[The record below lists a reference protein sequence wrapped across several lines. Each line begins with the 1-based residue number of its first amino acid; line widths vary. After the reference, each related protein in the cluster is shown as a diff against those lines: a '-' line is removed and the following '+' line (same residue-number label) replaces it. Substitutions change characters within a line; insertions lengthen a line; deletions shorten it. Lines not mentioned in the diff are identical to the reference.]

1 MSSVQLTHVE
11 THLTKGLKF
20 SITSKTLP
28 NKDIVATMADAVKDA
43 EKEEAGMICAN
54 ISLTFQ
60 NSKTPKDNLSKYEHK
75 ALKDLPS
82 DTSIV
87 ILPTD
92 SGRSIITLNSRDYLV
107 KCMDHIN
114 NGPYY
119 YLKNII
125 LPKLKPRH

>member
-1 MSSVQLTHVE
+1 MYSVQLTHIE
-11 THLTKGLKF
+11 THLTKGLNF
-20 SITSKTLP
+20 SIISKTLP
-28 NKDIVATMADAVKDA
+28 NEDIVATMADAVKDA
-43 EKEEAGMICAN
+43 EKEAGMICAN

-75 ALKDLPS
+75 ALKDLQS

-92 SGRSIITLNSRDYLV
+92 SGRSIIILNSRDYLV

-119 YLKNII
+119 YLKNIT

>member
-1 MSSVQLTHVE
+1 MYSVQLTHIE
-11 THLTKGLKF
+11 THLTKGLNF

-28 NKDIVATMADAVKDA
+28 NEDIVATMADAVKDA
-43 EKEEAGMICAN
+43 EKEAGMICAN

-60 NSKTPKDNLSKYEHK
+60 NSKTPKDNLSKYKHK
-75 ALKDLPS
+75 ALKDLQS

-92 SGRSIITLNSRDYLV
+92 SGRSIIILNSRDYLV

>member
-1 MSSVQLTHVE
+1 MYSVQLTHIE
-11 THLTKGLKF
+11 THLTKGLNF

-28 NKDIVATMADAVKDA
+28 NEDIVATMADAVKDA
-43 EKEEAGMICAN
+43 EKEAGMICAN

-75 ALKDLPS
+75 ALKDLQS

-92 SGRSIITLNSRDYLV
+92 SGRSIIILNSRDYLV

-125 LPKLKPRH
+125 LPKLTPRH